1 MRIGIDLGGTKIE
14 CVVISEENKILFR
27 ERLSTPK
34 NDYLGILDTIEILV
48 NKTLPYAPH
57 TTPIGIGIP
66 GTLSSDTGTIK
77 NANTTCLIGEPL
89 DKDLTI
95 MLNRPVKLANDANC
109 FIWSEFC
116 DGAAKDTRNAFGV
129 IIGTGVGGGLVMNNQ
144 LVNGHNGIAGEWG
157 HNPLPHFNKESR
169 PCYCSKEDCIET
181 YLSGP
186 AFEKSFSRLSSK
198 RASTHQMSTDPTT
211 IIRADEIVSLARIG
225 DPIASKHLDDYARM
239 LAASLTGVI
248 NIVDPDI
255 IVLGGG
261 MSNIDE
267 LYELVPKY
275 LQEYVFS
282 DTIHT
287 PVVKA
292 KHGDSSGVRGAA
304 WLWRN

>member
-1 MRIGIDLGGTKIE
+1 MKIGIDLGGTKIE
-14 CVVISEENKILFR
+14 CVVISQDNHIIFR
-27 ERLSTPK
+27 ERLPTPK
-34 NDYLGILDTIEILV
+34 GDYLGILDSIESLV

-57 TTPIGIGIP
+57 NTPIGIGIP

-89 DKDLTI
+89 DQDLAV
-95 MLNRPVKLANDANC
+95 MLNRPIKLANDANC

-116 DGAAKDTRNAFGV
+116 DGAAKGKTNAFGV
-129 IIGTGVGGGLVMNNQ
+129 IIGTGVGGGLVVNHQ
-144 LVNGHNGIAGEWG
+144 LVNGLNGIAGEWG
-157 HNPLPHFNKESR
+157 HNPLPHFGLEQR
-169 PCYCSKEDCIET
+169 PCYCSKEDCVET

-186 AFEKSFSRLSSK
+186 AFEKSFLD
-198 RASTHQMSTDPTT
+198 ASPQTT
-211 IIRADEIVSLARIG
+211 ATSVGSEEIVSLARIG
-225 DPIASKHLDDYARM
+225 DPLAKQHLDNYAKM
-239 LAASLTGVI
+239 LAASLTSVI

-287 PVVKA
+287 PIVKA

-304 WLWRN
+304 WLWNE

>member
-1 MRIGIDLGGTKIE
+1 MKIGIDLGGTKIE
-14 CVVISEENKILFR
+14 CVVISDDHQIIFR
-27 ERLSTPK
+27 ERKPTPQD
-34 NDYLGILDTIEILV
+34 DYLGILDTIEALV
-48 NKTLPYAPH
+48 NQTLPYAPH
-57 TTPIGIGIP
+57 ATPIGIGIP

-89 DKDLTI
+89 DQDLGV

-116 DGAAKDTRNAFGV
+116 DGAAKDATNAFGV
-129 IIGTGVGGGLVMNNQ
+129 IIGTGVGGGLVVNNR
-144 LVNGHNGIAGEWG
+144 LVNGLNGIAGEWG
-157 HNPLPHFNKESR
+157 HNPLSNFELENR

-186 AFEKSFSRLSSK
+186 AFEKGFMKALGLTSVENTGKPATSSE
-198 RASTHQMSTDPTT
+198 
-211 IIRADEIVSLARIG
+211 EIVNLARLG
-225 DPIASKHLDDYARM
+225 DPIALKHLDNYARM
-239 LAASLTGVI
+239 LAAGLTSVI

-267 LYELVPKY
+267 LYDLVPKY

-287 PVVKA
+287 KIVKA
-292 KHGDSSGVRGAA
+292 VHGDSSGVRGAA
-304 WLWRN
+304 WLWND